1 MAAPCAGVLFQA
13 DLADPRFSG
22 LFKSQDFA
30 IDPTDPRFKQMG
42 GDASALSAAVAKQRS
57 RAGAQRPGAAQVAP
71 ALEAV
76 PGEARSGLEQRLT
89 CHWAVV

>member
-1 MAAPCAGVLFQA
+1 MYANAADLAASRAGVLFQA

-42 GDASALSAAVAKQRS
+42 GDASALSAAIAKQRS
-57 RAGAQRPGAAQVAP
+57 RASAQRSGAVQVAP
-71 ALEAV
+71 SVEASS
-76 PGEARSGLEQRLT
+76 GESRNRHSA
-89 CHWAVV
+89 

>member
-1 MAAPCAGVLFQA
+1 MNAADQGACRPGVLFKA

-42 GDASALSAAVAKQRS
+42 GDASTLSAAIAKQRS
-57 RAGAQRPGAAQVAP
+57 SASAQRPGAAQAAP
-71 ALEAV
+71 ASEAV
-76 PGEARSGLEQRLT
+76 PGE
-89 CHWAVV
+89 

>member
-1 MAAPCAGVLFQA
+1 MPLTGAAPGAGVLFQA

-57 RAGAQRPGAAQVAP
+57 RASAQRPGAVQVAP
-71 ALEAV
+71 SLDAAS
-76 PGEARSGLEQRLT
+76 GASRSSPEQRLT
-89 CHWAVV
+89 